1 MDYKELRKA
10 AYPSVEEQLDML
22 WHELNTRGS
31 VTSDNADD
39 VASVW
44 FNVINEVKERFPK
57 PSGE

>member
-10 AYPSVEEQLDML
+10 AYPSIEEQLDML

-31 VTSDNADD
+31 VTNDNADD

-57 PSGE
+57 PSEE